1 MILTGLLTCL
11 VLVAGG
17 TALLSDDET
26 QILIENERESS
37 YQVTAYQIAQED
49 RRELRFE
56 VTTGE
61 GRQRLVGMEALRTE
75 ANYTDVTPADPV
87 RSDRVPTVRNGNS
100 TKFVG
105 DWNRSQLTVYV
116 VESHRNGWW
125 ASTSRGVRATWH
137 SRSRPF
143 KTGASQLRRAACR
156 TCTGNP
162 DARGVRG

>member
-1 MILTGLLTCL
+1 MRLASRRVILTGLLTCL

-116 VESHRNGWW
+116 VESHRNELVDVHVTGC
-125 ASTSRGVRATWH
+125 ARDMALTFATVQDGGFTTTSRCVQDVHR
-137 SRSRPF
+137 
-143 KTGASQLRRAACR
+143 
-156 TCTGNP
+156 
-162 DARGVRG
+162 